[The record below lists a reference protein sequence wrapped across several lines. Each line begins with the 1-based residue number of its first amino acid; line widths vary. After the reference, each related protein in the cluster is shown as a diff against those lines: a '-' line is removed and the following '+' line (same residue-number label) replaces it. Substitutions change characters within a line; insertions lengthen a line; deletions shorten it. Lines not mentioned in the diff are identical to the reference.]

1 MKTDYID
8 YRDGD
13 TELEGYLAY
22 DETAQEPQP
31 LVLIA
36 HDWSGR
42 REFACSAAERM
53 VELGYAGFALD
64 MYGKG
69 VFGKDGDTAGN
80 SALMTPFANDRL
92 LLRRRVQAALAVARA
107 LPQVDPA
114 QVAAIG
120 YCFGGMTVLELARS
134 GADIAGV
141 ISVHGLLGTG
151 NAPTVDILAR
161 VLCLHGHDDPM
172 GPPAQVLDFETE
184 MTKAGADWQM
194 HVYGGTKHAFTNPA
208 ANDQQLGTVF
218 NLRANDR
225 AQRAIADFLAEVFAD
240 PMVGEQE
247 AWQAD

>member
-1 MKTDYID
+1 MKTEYID

-13 TELEGYLAY
+13 RDLEGYFAY
-22 DETAQEPQP
+22 DETADSPQP

-80 SALMTPFANDRL
+80 SALMAPFASDRL
-92 LLRRRVQAALAVARA
+92 LLRRRVQAALVAARA
-107 LPQVDPA
+107 LPQVDA
-114 QVAAIG
+114 NLVAAVG

-134 GADIAGV
+134 GADVLGV
-141 ISVHGLLGTG
+141 IAVHGLLGAG
-151 NAPTVDILAR
+151 DAANAAITAK

-172 GPPAQVLDFETE
+172 GPPAQVLEFETE
-184 MTKAGADWQM
+184 MSAAGADWQM
-194 HVYGGTKHAFTNPA
+194 HIYGGTKHAFTNPA
-208 ANDQQLGTVF
+208 AKDQQLGTVY
-218 NLRANDR
+218 NMLANSR

-240 PMVGEQE
+240 PLVGEQE
-247 AWQAD
+247 SWQAD